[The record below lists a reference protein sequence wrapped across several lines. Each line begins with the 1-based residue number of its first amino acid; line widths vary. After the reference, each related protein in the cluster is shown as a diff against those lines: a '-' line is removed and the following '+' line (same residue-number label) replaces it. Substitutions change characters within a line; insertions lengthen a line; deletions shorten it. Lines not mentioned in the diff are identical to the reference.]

1 MRLPVA
7 QLTPPASTQTDDVLI
22 DSHGRTI
29 SDLRMSVTDR
39 CNFRCVYCM
48 EPDVKYLPKQS
59 LLSIDEYVR
68 LARVAHELGV
78 TKLRVTGGEPTLYP
92 ELDSLI
98 ERVGEI
104 GFDDV
109 ALTTNGTLLTK
120 ERCALWKASGLNRI
134 TISLDTLDSKK
145 KERITRSYTP
155 LSTVLRSIELARDA
169 GLTPVKVNAVVM
181 KGVNDDEL
189 LSFAAFAQ
197 EYGIDMRFIEFMALD
212 SGRSW
217 SMDKVVTASKM
228 KRVIEREYELVRE
241 VDGESSTSMNY
252 RFASSK
258 GRVGFIA
265 SVSQSFCHGCN
276 RLRVLADGTVRP
288 CLFSDDEWSVRD
300 LLRSDVSD
308 SVVKQFLRDA
318 CFAKSKGHSMGHD
331 AFMPPAKTMSTLGG

>member
-1 MRLPVA
+1 MRLPIA
-7 QLTPPASTQTDDVLI
+7 KLTPPPSVQKDDVLI

-29 SDLRMSVTDR
+29 TDLRISVTDR

-59 LLSIDEYVR
+59 LLSLDEYVR
-68 LARVAHELGV
+68 LVRVAHELGV
-78 TKLRVTGGEPTLYP
+78 TKLRITGGEPTLYHD
-92 ELDSLI
+92 LDSLI
-98 ERVGEI
+98 ECVGEI

-109 ALTTNGTLLTK
+109 ALTTNGTLLTE
-120 ERCALWKASGLNRI
+120 ERCALWKESGLDRI
-134 TISLDTLDSKK
+134 TISLDTLDSIK
-145 KERITRSYTP
+145 KERITRSFTP
-155 LSTVLRSIELARDA
+155 LSTVLRSIEMARDA
-169 GLTPVKVNAVVM
+169 GLTPVKVNAVM
-181 KGVNDDEL
+181 IKGVNDDEL

-197 EYGIDMRFIEFMALD
+197 EYAIDMRFIEFMALD

-217 SMDKVVTASKM
+217 SMEKVVTASEM
-228 KRVIEREYELVRE
+228 KKVIEREYELVRE
-241 VDGESSTSMNY
+241 IDGASSTSMNY

-288 CLFSDDEWSVRD
+288 CLFSDDEWSVRE

-308 SVVKQFLRDA
+308 GVVKQFLRNA
-318 CFAKSKGHSMGHD
+318 CFAKSKGHSMGQET
-331 AFMPPAKTMSTLGG
+331 FMPPMKTMSTLGG

>member
-7 QLTPPASTQTDDVLI
+7 QLTPPRSEQIENVLI

-29 SDLRMSVTDR
+29 TDLRMSVTDR

-59 LLSIDEYVR
+59 LLSLDEYVR
-68 LARVAHELGV
+68 LSTVAHELGV
-78 TKLRVTGGEPTLYP
+78 RKLRITGGEPTLYP
-92 ELDSLI
+92 ELDLLI

-104 GFDDV
+104 GFDDI
-109 ALTTNGTLLTK
+109 ALTTNGTLLTE

-145 KERITRSYTP
+145 KERITRSFTP
-155 LSTVLRSIELARDA
+155 LSTVLHSVGVAREA

-197 EYGIDMRFIEFMALD
+197 EFDIDMRFIEFMALD
-212 SGRSW
+212 SGRAW
-217 SMDKVVTASKM
+217 SMEKVVTANEM

-241 VDGESSTSMNY
+241 VDGASSTSMNY

-276 RLRVLADGTVRP
+276 RLRILADGTVRP
-288 CLFSDDEWSVRD
+288 CLFSDDEWNVRD
-300 LLRSDVSD
+300 CLRTQPNKVI
-308 SVVKQFLRDA
+308 KQFLRDA
-318 CFAKSKGHSMGHD
+318 CFAKSKGHSMGRED
-331 AFMPPAKTMSTLGG
+331 FAPPSKTMSTLGG